1 MNPSSAI
8 NRRTFLS
15 ASAAVAAAGI
25 PLLAACSSG
34 SPSSGTASAGAV
46 STRKGSRKLKIT
58 LQWVTQAQFA
68 GVYVAKEKGY
78 FDAEDIDLT
87 IQPGGPDV
95 NNLQLLIAG
104 STDLAWQSFGNVLTA
119 RDTGA
124 DLVNIGQVH
133 ERSGERLVYFSD
145 RPELGDPKNW
155 PGKKVSLWTGFS
167 APFSATCAKY
177 GVALSSVN
185 VSVEGFDMTNF
196 IKASVD
202 LADAMTYNEYA
213 QALSGAQGRP
223 LSLVD
228 FNQLGTAV
236 LEDCIVAKSDWLQGN
251 RDLATSFLKALIK
264 GWVYARDNVAEAVQI
279 VLKNGTALPLK
290 FQTWQLNEI
299 NKLMWPS
306 SDGAFN
312 VSQALITQSED
323 ILYTYKVIKHKP
335 APEAVDLSY
344 RDAAVAQLPGVDLTG
359 ASFKPLDL
367 DPKTYFS

>member
-1 MNPSSAI
+1 
-8 NRRTFLS
+8 LS
-15 ASAAVAAAGI
+15 ASAVAAAAV
-25 PLLAACSSG
+25 PLLAACGSSA
-34 SPSSGTASAGAV
+34 SSGTAASGSSA
-46 STRKGSRKLKIT
+46 KGTRKLKVT
-58 LQWVTQAQFA
+58 LQWVAQAQFA

-78 FDAEDIDLT
+78 FDDEGIDLT

-124 DLVNIGQVH
+124 SLVNIGQVH

-145 RPELGDPKNW
+145 HPELADPKNW
-155 PGKKVSLWTGFS
+155 AGKKVSLWTGFS

-177 GVALSSVN
+177 GLPLNNVN
-185 VSVEGFDMTNF
+185 VSTEGFDMTNF
-196 IKASVD
+196 IKANVD

-213 QALSGAQGRP
+213 QALAGAKGKP

-236 LEDCIVAKSDWLQGN
+236 LEDCIVARTDWLAANG
-251 RDLATSFLKALIK
+251 DLATSFLKALIK
-264 GWVYARDNVAEAVQI
+264 GWIYARDNANEAVQI

-290 FQTWQLNEI
+290 FQTWQMNEI

-306 SDGAFN
+306 PDGTFN
-312 VSQALITQSED
+312 VSPAAITQTED
-323 ILYTYKVIKHKP
+323 ILYSYKVIKNK
-335 APEAVDLSY
+335 ATAGAVDLSY
-344 RDAAVAQLPGVDLTG
+344 RDKAVAQLTGVDLKG
-359 ASFKPLDL
+359 ASFKPLNL
-367 DPKTYFS
+367 DPNTYFS